1 MRAQAAQAAAN
12 LQSAR
17 ASADAA
23 RTRAARYKPLA
34 EMEAISK
41 QDYTDAVAQAR
52 QADAAVAQN
61 NAALRAGADQ
71 HALHPRAG
79 ADQRAASACPTSPKV
94 RWSPPTRP
102 IR

>member
-1 MRAQAAQAAAN
+1 MAQATAN

-23 RTRAARYKPLA
+23 RTRAARYRPLA

-52 QADAAVAQN
+52 QADAAIAQN
-61 NAALRAGADQ
+61 NAALRAAQ
-71 HALHPRAG
+71 INMRFTRVPAPITRPHRPVQRHRRRAG
-79 ADQRAASACPTSPKV
+79 HRQPDGR
-94 RWSPPTRP
+94 R
-102 IR
+102 